1 LRRRSHQ
8 SATFL
13 LSGYIQTNISRN
25 VAASPICSTHSRNL
39 SPCVLEL
46 THLSPHPQWAI
57 RRREAN
63 RAIGYY
69 II

>member
-1 LRRRSHQ
+1 MLMHRRSA
-8 SATFL
+8 STR
-13 LSGYIQTNISRN
+13 SRN
-25 VAASPICSTHSRNL
+25 RSR
-39 SPCVLEL
+39 CVLEL

>member
-1 LRRRSHQ
+1 MLLHRRS
-8 SATFL
+8 ACT
-13 LSGYIQTNISRN
+13 R
-25 VAASPICSTHSRNL
+25 SRNL